1 MALSGGPSLG
11 VEDSYKDN
19 MVASPC
25 IHQAYALSIDA
36 ACIVHN
42 REMAG
47 SVAIDYNKKD
57 CDTTDS
63 ET

>member
-1 MALSGGPSLG
+1 MYPLG
-11 VEDSYKDN
+11 ICIEHFDS
-19 MVASPC
+19 S
-25 IHQAYALSIDA
+25 
-36 ACIVHN
+36 CIVHD

-57 CDTTDS
+57 CDTTDG